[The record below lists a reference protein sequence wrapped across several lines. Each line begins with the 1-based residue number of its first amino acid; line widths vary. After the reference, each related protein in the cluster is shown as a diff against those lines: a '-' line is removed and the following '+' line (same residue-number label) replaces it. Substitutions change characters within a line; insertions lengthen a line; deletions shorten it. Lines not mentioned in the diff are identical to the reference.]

1 MHSTSVFTYNLIR
14 KNNGKGIK
22 ACSSP
27 KLRLMFHLPVLMT
40 LLFVAVA
47 PSARAQQRK
56 LSAAKPS
63 APKPTG
69 ATLLVQT
76 DTDCMVVIDDQPG
89 QPMLRAETKKIT
101 APLGEH
107 LLAAV
112 STDGKDQWKTVV
124 NLDKP
129 VQKVVLIE
137 LLKIRAARES
147 AEREAEQL
155 QHEIQAKTGQAQSLR
170 EKTEKLKQAQGR
182 LEQQIAELQKQARQ
196 EESAAQSDEYQAQQ
210 MRQQAMAGA
219 AQGTN
224 LGNFTA
230 ALGNAGV
237 NNALNSANAHRAR
250 ASQIQDQITDLNLKL
265 ERVKRGEMVE
275 VAANP
280 NALDP
285 TDPAATQII
294 SSLTD
299 DCKQVFSQYQAA
311 ALNKAF
317 AISSRGAC
325 GYGYSAPTPERAQEL
340 ALSTCKKRAGHHNDC
355 HIVIVNITPV
365 N

>member
-1 MHSTSVFTYNLIR
+1 MICNSTSHCLIPIS
-14 KNNGKGIK
+14 KNSTQTRCCGLV
-22 ACSSP
+22 A
-27 KLRLMFHLPVLMT
+27 LLT
-40 LLFVAVA
+40 LISMAIQVPAH
-47 PSARAQQRK
+47 AQQRK
-56 LSAAKPS
+56 LSA
-63 APKPTG
+63 PKPTAG
-69 ATLLVQT
+69 TLLIQT
-76 DTDCMVVIDDQPG
+76 DSDCVITPDDQPG
-89 QPMLRAETKKIT
+89 QPMQRNETRKIV

-107 LLAAV
+107 LLTAV
-112 STDGKDQWKTVV
+112 SSDSKDHWKTVV

-137 LLKIRAARES
+137 LLKVRAARES
-147 AEREAEQL
+147 TEHEAEQL
-155 QHEIQAKTGQAQSLR
+155 QQQIQVKTEQAQVLR
-170 EKTEKLKQAQGR
+170 EKTDKLKQAQGR

-196 EESAAQSDEYQAQQ
+196 EESAARSDDNQAQQ

-224 LGNFTA
+224 LGNLTA
-230 ALGNAGV
+230 AIGNAGV
-237 NNALNSANAHRAR
+237 NNALNSANAHRAW
-250 ASQIQDQITDLNLKL
+250 AVQMQDQITDLNLKL

-275 VAANP
+275 VPENP
-280 NALDP
+280 NALDT
-285 TDPAATQII
+285 TDPAAARLVD
-294 SSLTD
+294 SFSY

-325 GYGYSAPTPERAQEL
+325 GYGYSAPSPERAQEL

-355 HIVIVNITPV
+355 HIVIVNVAPV

>member
-1 MHSTSVFTYNLIR
+1 MICNSTSNCLILIR
-14 KNNGKGIK
+14 KNSTQTRCCG
-22 ACSSP
+22 
-27 KLRLMFHLPVLMT
+27 LVVLLT
-40 LLFVAVA
+40 LISMAIQFPAH
-47 PSARAQQRK
+47 AQQRK
-56 LSAAKPS
+56 LSA
-63 APKPTG
+63 PKTTG
-69 ATLLVQT
+69 ATLLIQT
-76 DTDCMVVIDDQPG
+76 DADCTVSLDDQPG
-89 QPMLRAETKKIT
+89 QPMQRNETRKIV

-107 LLAAV
+107 LLTALSA
-112 STDGKDQWKTVV
+112 DGKDHWKTVV

-137 LLKIRAARES
+137 LLKIKTAREN
-147 AEREAEQL
+147 AEHEAEQL
-155 QHEIQAKTGQAQSLR
+155 QQQIQVKTEQAQVLR
-170 EKTEKLKQAQGR
+170 EKTEKLKKAQGR
-182 LEQQIAELQKQARQ
+182 LEQQIAELQKQAR
-196 EESAAQSDEYQAQQ
+196 EEEGAARSDDNQAQQ

-224 LGNFTA
+224 LGNLTA
-230 ALGNAGV
+230 AIGNAGV

-265 ERVKRGEMVE
+265 ERVKRGELVE
-275 VAANP
+275 VPENP
-280 NALDP
+280 NALDTTNP
-285 TDPAATQII
+285 VAARLVD
-294 SSLTD
+294 SFSY

-325 GYGYSAPTPERAQEL
+325 GYGYSAPSPERAQEL

-355 HIVIVNITPV
+355 HIVIVNVAAV

>member
-1 MHSTSVFTYNLIR
+1 MRCCGLVVFFVLISM
-14 KNNGKGIK
+14 
-22 ACSSP
+22 ATQFP
-27 KLRLMFHLPVLMT
+27 
-40 LLFVAVA
+40 AY
-47 PSARAQQRK
+47 AQQRK
-56 LSAAKPS
+56 LSA
-63 APKPTG
+63 PKPTG
-69 ATLLVQT
+69 GTLLIQT
-76 DTDCMVVIDDQPG
+76 DSDCVLTLDDQPA
-89 QPMLRAETKKIT
+89 QPMQRTETKKIT

-107 LLAAV
+107 LLTAV
-112 STDGKDQWKTVV
+112 TPDGKDHWKTVV

-137 LLKIRAARES
+137 LLTIRAARES
-147 AEREAEQL
+147 TERDAGQL
-155 QHEIQAKTGQAQSLR
+155 QHDIQVKTEQTQALR
-170 EKTEKLKQAQGR
+170 EKTDKLKQAQGR
-182 LEQQIAELQKQARQ
+182 LEQQIAEFQKQARQ
-196 EESAAQSDEYQAQQ
+196 EESAARSDDNQAQQ

-224 LGNFTA
+224 LGNLTA

-237 NNALNSANAHRAR
+237 SNSLNSANAHRAR

-275 VAANP
+275 VPENP
-280 NALDP
+280 NALDT
-285 TDPAATQII
+285 TDPAAARII
-294 SSLTD
+294 DGLSE
-299 DCKQVFSQYQAA
+299 DCKQVFSQYQSA

-325 GYGYSAPTPERAQEL
+325 GYGYSAPSADRAQEL

-355 HIVIVNITPV
+355 HIVIVNVAPV